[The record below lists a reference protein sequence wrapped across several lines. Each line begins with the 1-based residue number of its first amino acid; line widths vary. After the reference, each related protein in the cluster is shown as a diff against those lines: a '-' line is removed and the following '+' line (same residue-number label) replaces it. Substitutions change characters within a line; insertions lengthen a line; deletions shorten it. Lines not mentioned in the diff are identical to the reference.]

1 MSQIKKC
8 TSKQIPCRAGVRCPE
23 HMARNEALKEALAKQ
38 DYVAYERIKKEAI
51 ESEQALAA
59 KIKLQK
65 EAEAE
70 KLLETTDPF
79 ASNKASGIPASFY
92 NFYHEETVR
101 SLETISRSIL
111 ELPDANKFAL
121 GQAKHF
127 NGRDGATLFEK
138 NFLKPIIFGNKD
150 GFIELVNNEGSFKLH
165 NIIDME
171 ADEDANTDTRNRTFA
186 DIALQ
191 ISDKEGNISLVPVN
205 IKATLGDSSDN
216 VCGWAAFQFMM
227 AGKVKSKGASR
238 ANTLGKTTPETIFAA
253 PGASDYFLWSF
264 NKGLKKPFDSAHAIS
279 LLQFKPSQ
287 FVFNASQSF
296 PIQAN
301 VSKLVAAR
309 ETLSTDLTLNDR
321 RILWAMFL
329 NKKYNTYHMS
339 EAARAQSNL
348 DAFSKF
354 EVK

>member
-1 MSQIKKC
+1 MSEIKKC
-8 TSKQIPCRAGVRCPE
+8 TSKTIPCRAGVRCPE
-23 HMARNEALKEALAKQ
+23 HKARNEALKEAFAKQ

-51 ESEQALAA
+51 ESEQALAL
-59 KIKLQK
+59 KIQADE
-65 EAEAE
+65 EAAAE

-92 NFYHEETVR
+92 NFYHEETIR
-101 SLETISRSIL
+101 SLETISETIL

-150 GFIELVNNEGSFKLH
+150 GFIELVNKEGNFKLL

-171 ADEDANTDTRNRTFA
+171 ADEDANTDTKNRTFA

-191 ISDKEGNISLVPVN
+191 ISDKEGNVSLVPVN

-238 ANTLGKTTPETIFAA
+238 ANTLGKTTLESIAA
-253 PGASDYFLWSF
+253 ATGASDYFLWSF

-309 ETLSTDLTLNDR
+309 ETLDSKLTLNDR
-321 RILWAMFL
+321 RILWAKFL
-329 NKKYNTYHMS
+329 SDRYARYHSS
-339 EAARAQSNL
+339 EGAKAQAISDGL
-348 DAFSKF
+348 TKIQS
-354 EVK
+354 